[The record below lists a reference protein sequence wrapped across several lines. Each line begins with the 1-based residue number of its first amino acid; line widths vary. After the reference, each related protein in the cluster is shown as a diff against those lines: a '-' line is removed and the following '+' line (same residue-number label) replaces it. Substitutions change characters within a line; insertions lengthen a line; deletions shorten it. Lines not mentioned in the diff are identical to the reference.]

1 MGNRTYIEA
10 MIKVLSFAVENNKLS
25 NEDGERLAG
34 ELWPNIKVDLS
45 RSKVLF
51 LEYGKEVNLFTFEK
65 VNRKLNESKMLLQE
79 LDEKEFDRNLENK
92 SKMGAYRLAKWS
104 IVISIL
110 AATGLPQMIFQWL
123 FELIVEV
130 VSNRKYSV
138 EAYYLPIAS

>member
-51 LEYGKEVNLFTFEK
+51 LEYGKEVNLLTLEN

-79 LDEKEFDRNLENK
+79 LDEKEFDRNLDNK

-110 AATGLPQMIFQWL
+110 AATGLTQMLFQWL

-130 VSNRKYSV
+130 VSNK
-138 EAYYLPIAS
+138 

>member
-1 MGNRTYIEA
+1 MTNRTYIEA
-10 MIKVLSFAVENNKLS
+10 MIKVLSFAVENKKLS

-51 LEYGKEVNLFTFEK
+51 LEYGKEVNLLTLEN
-65 VNRKLNESKMLLQE
+65 VNRKLNESKMLLQ
-79 LDEKEFDRNLENK
+79 DIKEKEFDRELNNK
-92 SKMGAYRLAKWS
+92 SKKDAYRLAKWS

-110 AATGLPQMIFQWL
+110 AATGLPQMLFQWL

-130 VSNRKYSV
+130 VSNK
-138 EAYYLPIAS
+138 

>member
-25 NEDGERLAG
+25 NDDGERLAG

-51 LEYGKEVNLFTFEK
+51 LEYGKEVNLLTLEN

-79 LDEKEFDRNLENK
+79 LDEKEFDRELDNK

-123 FELIVEV
+123 FELIIEA
-130 VSNRKYSV
+130 VSNK
-138 EAYYLPIAS
+138 

>member
-51 LEYGKEVNLFTFEK
+51 LEYGNEVTLLTLEN

-79 LDEKEFDRNLENK
+79 LDEKEFDRNLDNK
-92 SKMGAYRLAKWS
+92 SKKDAYRLAKWS

-110 AATGLPQMIFQWL
+110 AATGLPQMLFQWL

-130 VSNRKYSV
+130 ASNR
-138 EAYYLPIAS
+138 

>member
-25 NEDGERLAG
+25 YEDGERLAG

-51 LEYGKEVNLFTFEK
+51 LEYGKEVNLLTLEN

-79 LDEKEFDRNLENK
+79 LDEKEFDRNLDNK

-110 AATGLPQMIFQWL
+110 AATGLTQMLFQWL

-130 VSNRKYSV
+130 VSNK
-138 EAYYLPIAS
+138 

>member
-25 NEDGERLAG
+25 NDDGERLAG

-51 LEYGKEVNLFTFEK
+51 LEYGKEVNLLTLEN

-79 LDEKEFDRNLENK
+79 LDEKEFDRNLDNK

-110 AATGLPQMIFQWL
+110 AATGLPQMLFQWL

-130 VSNRKYSV
+130 ASNR
-138 EAYYLPIAS
+138 

>member
-51 LEYGKEVNLFTFEK
+51 LEYGKEVNLLTLENA
-65 VNRKLNESKMLLQE
+65 NRKLNESKMLLQE
-79 LDEKEFDRNLENK
+79 LDEKEFDRNLDNK

-110 AATGLPQMIFQWL
+110 AATGLPQMLFQWL

-130 VSNRKYSV
+130 VSNK
-138 EAYYLPIAS
+138 

>member
-51 LEYGKEVNLFTFEK
+51 LEYGKEVNLLTLEN

-79 LDEKEFDRNLENK
+79 LDEKEFDRNLDNK

-110 AATGLPQMIFQWL
+110 AATGLPQMLFQWL

-130 VSNRKYSV
+130 VSNK
-138 EAYYLPIAS
+138 

>member
-1 MGNRTYIEA
+1 
-10 MIKVLSFAVENNKLS
+10 MIKVLSFAAENKKLS
-25 NEDGERLAG
+25 NKDGEKLAG
-34 ELWPNIKVDLS
+34 ELWPNIKLDLS

-51 LEYGKEVNLFTFEK
+51 LEYGNEVTLLTLEN

-79 LDEKEFDRNLENK
+79 LDEKEFDRELDNK
-92 SKMGAYRLAKWS
+92 SKMDAYRLAKWS

-130 VSNRKYSV
+130 VSNK
-138 EAYYLPIAS
+138 

>member
-51 LEYGKEVNLFTFEK
+51 LEYGKEVNLLTLEN

-79 LDEKEFDRNLENK
+79 LDEKEFDRNLDNK

-130 VSNRKYSV
+130 VSNR
-138 EAYYLPIAS
+138 